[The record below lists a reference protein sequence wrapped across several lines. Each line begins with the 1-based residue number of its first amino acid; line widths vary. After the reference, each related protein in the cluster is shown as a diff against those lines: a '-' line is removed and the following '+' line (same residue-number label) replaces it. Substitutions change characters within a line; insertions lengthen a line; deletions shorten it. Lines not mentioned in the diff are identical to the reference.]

1 MPDRIPTPAEISTLS
16 TAELRL
22 LAQRLGVSQAHV
34 DRVTEAV
41 RRATSRLI
49 GANLPSDA
57 LVKAVTEATD
67 RAIRREL
74 QAVTR
79 DLIRQAQA
87 REQGVEADSM
97 LRWQSVQD
105 DRVCMSGETLV
116 ATPDGP
122 RTLESIRT
130 GDVVIGASG
139 QARRI
144 EKTFAVPARQWCEV
158 EFESGDVAVCTPGHR
173 FLGTDTGWCEAREL
187 APGVRVRRLR
197 QADRGQVLL
206 RSRLHGEGSRT
217 VAPDDGVRA
226 MRHGVQ
232 GAGAEPDSTLLLA
245 CLPHG
250 GAVGQDVR
258 GVRQGVHGTAHTEP
272 TVSVLFAGVQ
282 EGHQQRDMC
291 AVREGDHRGGTSAL
305 LGGMPP
311 ATCHGV
317 LSDMRQDVSDSAVG
331 RGGTPVLHD
340 ALLRGLDGPDRA
352 RGFHLRG
359 AGEGRTGLRAAG
371 QGLALDGGLPG
382 AGVGDGCRG
391 GRRLLALEAES
402 CGGRQEEGRGH
413 DGSGLLGDSYSGE
426 RCSEGHG
433 GRDGCPVYVGAE
445 DDVVVAVRRY
455 RRKAPA
461 FDISVETDRAYVL
474 AGGQVV
480 HNCEDCEARHGSVQ
494 TLAEWEADGLPGSR
508 NTICNGNCRCELVP
522 DDAFTGPYE
531 RERGDVQVTVDL
543 EVG

>member
-105 DRVCMSGETLV
+105 DRVC
-116 ATPDGP
+116 
-122 RTLESIRT
+122 
-130 GDVVIGASG
+130 
-139 QARRI
+139 
-144 EKTFAVPARQWCEV
+144 
-158 EFESGDVAVCTPGHR
+158 
-173 FLGTDTGWCEAREL
+173 
-187 APGVRVRRLR
+187 
-197 QADRGQVLL
+197 
-206 RSRLHGEGSRT
+206 
-217 VAPDDGVRA
+217 
-226 MRHGVQ
+226 
-232 GAGAEPDSTLLLA
+232 
-245 CLPHG
+245 
-250 GAVGQDVR
+250 
-258 GVRQGVHGTAHTEP
+258 
-272 TVSVLFAGVQ
+272 
-282 EGHQQRDMC
+282 
-291 AVREGDHRGGTSAL
+291 
-305 LGGMPP
+305 
-311 ATCHGV
+311 
-317 LSDMRQDVSDSAVG
+317 
-331 RGGTPVLHD
+331 
-340 ALLRGLDGPDRA
+340 
-352 RGFHLRG
+352 
-359 AGEGRTGLRAAG
+359 
-371 QGLALDGGLPG
+371 
-382 AGVGDGCRG
+382 
-391 GRRLLALEAES
+391 
-402 CGGRQEEGRGH
+402 
-413 DGSGLLGDSYSGE
+413 
-426 RCSEGHG
+426 
-433 GRDGCPVYVGAE
+433 
-445 DDVVVAVRRY
+445 
-455 RRKAPA
+455 
-461 FDISVETDRAYVL
+461 
-474 AGGQVV
+474 
-480 HNCEDCEARHGSVQ
+480 EDCEARHGSVQ